1 MQATTRHLA
10 RYLARR
16 FAWHML
22 GAAIGLA
29 LVLLVYSLLFSVV
42 AGLPP
47 WVVAVVA
54 VAAAVALGLV
64 PGARELE
71 VTAARALL
79 DVDAELVIPARPR
92 LAHRVRTAGWV
103 VLHLATGM
111 LVAVC
116 LFAALPG
123 AVLVAVETVAG
134 RSFGS
139 GLPLPAGA
147 PEAVLRLAACGVVGL
162 LALTATWPLGAAASA
177 LAGRVLGPTSH
188 DRMETALARAHREA
202 EHTRLARELHDGIGH
217 ALTVVSVQ
225 AAAGRRVVAAN
236 PAAAAEALAAIEET
250 ARSALAELDQL
261 LAVLRDDADDAAPLA
276 LAPALD
282 DVVQAHR
289 RAGLDLSADVD
300 LPPGLPALLSRTVQR
315 IVTEALTNAHRH
327 GGPGPV
333 RLSVRLVGGQDGE
346 RVLIEVVNPV
356 GAGARL
362 GRGSGRGRA
371 AGGRRSGGRG
381 LAGVRERVAL
391 FGGAAEAGPD
401 GGRWV
406 LRATLPWTPAPGDPG
421 GSAVVPPG
429 AVPPAAGVPA
439 EAPPAV
445 RPDRKEPDA

>member
-29 LVLLVYSLLFSVV
+29 LVLLVYSLLFSAVTE
-42 AGLPP
+42 PP
-47 WVVAVVA
+47 AWVVVVVA
-54 VAAAVALGLV
+54 VAAAVGLGLV

-79 DVDAELVIPARPR
+79 DVDAELVVPARPR

-103 VLHLATGM
+103 VLHLVTGM

-116 LFAALPG
+116 LFAVLPG
-123 AVLVAVETVAG
+123 AVLIAVETVAG
-134 RSFGS
+134 RPFGS
-139 GLPLPAGA
+139 GFPLPTSAV
-147 PEAVLRLAACGVVGL
+147 EAVLRLAACAVVGL
-162 LALTATWPLGAAASA
+162 LALAATWPLGAAASA
-177 LAGRVLGPTSH
+177 LAGRVLGPTAH
-188 DRMETALARAHREA
+188 DRMETALARAGREA

-236 PAAAAEALAAIEET
+236 PDAAAEALAAIEDT

-261 LAVLRDDADDAAPLA
+261 LAVLRDDADDATPLA

-289 RAGLDLSADVD
+289 RAGLDLSANVD
-300 LPPGLPALLSRTVQR
+300 LPAGLPALLSRTVQR

-333 RLSVRLVGGQDGE
+333 RLSVGQDGE
-346 RVLIEVVNPV
+346 RVLIEAVNPV
-356 GAGARL
+356 R
-362 GRGSGRGRA
+362 
-371 AGGRRSGGRG
+371 AGGRPGVPASGRSAGGRSGGRG

-391 FGGAAEAGPD
+391 FGGTAEAGPD
-401 GGRWV
+401 GDRWV
-406 LRATLPWTPAPGDPG
+406 LRATLPWASPAGDPG
-421 GSAVVPPG
+421 GSAAGPS
-429 AVPPAAGVPA
+429 AVG
-439 EAPPAV
+439 PPAV

>member
-1 MQATTRHLA
+1 MTWRAAPATGEDDGMQATTRHLT

-29 LVLLVYSLLFSVV
+29 LVLLVYSLLFSAVT
-42 AGLPP
+42 GLPA

-54 VAAAVALGLV
+54 VAAAVGLGLV

-79 DVDAELVIPARPR
+79 DVDAELVVPARPR
-92 LAHRVRTAGWV
+92 LAHRVRTAAWV

-111 LVAVC
+111 LVGVC
-116 LFAALPG
+116 LFAVLPG
-123 AVLVAVETVAG
+123 AVLIAVEAVAG
-134 RSFGS
+134 RPFGS
-139 GLPLPAGA
+139 GVPLPAGA
-147 PEAVLRLAACGVVGL
+147 PEVVLRLAACGVVGL
-162 LALTATWPLGAAASA
+162 LALVATWPLGEAAST
-177 LAGRVLGPTSH
+177 LAGRVLGPTPH
-188 DRMETALARAHREA
+188 DRMETALARARREA

-236 PAAAAEALAAIEET
+236 PDAAADALAAIEDT

-261 LAVLRDDADDAAPLA
+261 LAVLRDDADAAAPLA

-289 RAGLDLSADVD
+289 RAGLDLSATVD
-300 LPPGLPALLSRTVQR
+300 LPAGLPALLSRTVQR

-333 RLSVRLVGGQDGE
+333 RLTVEQRGD
-346 RVLIEVVNPV
+346 RVLIEVVNPLRD
-356 GAGARL
+356 GAGPVR
-362 GRGSGRGRA
+362 RS
-371 AGGRRSGGRG
+371 AGGRAGGRG

-391 FGGAAEAGPD
+391 FGGTAEAGPD
-401 GGRWV
+401 GDRWV
-406 LRATLPWTPAPGDPG
+406 LRATLPCAP
-421 GSAVVPPG
+421 VQT
-429 AVPPAAGVPA
+429 
-439 EAPPAV
+439 
-445 RPDRKEPDA
+445 DRKEPDA

>member
-29 LVLLVYSLLFSVV
+29 LVLLVYSLLFSAVTE
-42 AGLPP
+42 PP
-47 WVVAVVA
+47 AWVVVVVA
-54 VAAAVALGLV
+54 VAAAVGLGLV

-79 DVDAELVIPARPR
+79 DVDAELVVPARPR

-103 VLHLATGM
+103 VLHLVTGM

-116 LFAALPG
+116 LFAVLPG
-123 AVLVAVETVAG
+123 AVLIAVETVAG

-139 GLPLPAGA
+139 GFPLPNSVV
-147 PEAVLRLAACGVVGL
+147 EAVLRLAACAVVGL
-162 LALTATWPLGAAASA
+162 LAVTATWPLGVAASA

-188 DRMETALARAHREA
+188 DRLETALARARREA

-236 PAAAAEALAAIEET
+236 PEAAANALAAIEDT

-261 LAVLRDDADDAAPLA
+261 LAVLRDDAADAAPAA

-282 DVVQAHR
+282 DVVTAHR
-289 RAGLDLSADVD
+289 RAGLDLSARID
-300 LPPGLPALLSRTVQR
+300 LPAGLPALLSGTVQR

-327 GGPGPV
+327 GAPGPV
-333 RLSVRLVGGQDGE
+333 RLTVGLAGPADD
-346 RVLIEVVNPV
+346 RVVIEVVNPV
-356 GAGARL
+356 
-362 GRGSGRGRA
+362 RGGTRT
-371 AGGRRSGGRG
+371 GRRSSGGRG
-381 LAGVRERVAL
+381 LAGIRERVAL
-391 FGGAAEAGPD
+391 FGGTAEAGPD
-401 GGRWV
+401 GDRWI
-406 LRATLPWTPAPGDPG
+406 LRATLPWTPAP
-421 GSAVVPPG
+421 A
-429 AVPPAAGVPA
+429 
-439 EAPPAV
+439 
-445 RPDRKEPDA
+445 DRKELDA